1 MRKAEEYE
9 RQNCLINV
17 DTILDKVLNKLKEV
31 TRIENLMILR
41 S

>member
-17 DTILDKVLNKLKEV
+17 DNILDKVLNKLKEV
-31 TRIENLMILR
+31 TRIENLMMLR

>member
-17 DTILDKVLNKLKEV
+17 DNILDKVLNKLKEV